1 MAFDKALSGYT
12 TQKIQS
18 AFEEYLKIG
27 TAMPLPADIIKII
40 ERKHVASGEGT
51 KMPAFPDNPVKELT
65 EAERQRI
72 DSGFSYLK
80 QKLRGY

>member
-1 MAFDKALSGYT
+1 
-12 TQKIQS
+12 
-18 AFEEYLKIG
+18 
-27 TAMPLPADIIKII
+27 MPLPADIIKII